1 MASPVSAQLLRD
13 LALADSLQAEAI
25 APNNIL
31 PRQPGLVEIAG
42 NQPAQFVAWLAN
54 EVQSG
59 LRTSPAT
66 VVTARKPRHG
76 TRPAPIWAIP
86 DRVTYRALVDKAL
99 QAEPPLRRSPEDY
112 EQFEHGPIDYV
123 MEHGP
128 AAGTQPFRTIG
139 SLVNNEAIRYVVKSD
154 LTAFYEY
161 VDHGILGRLL
171 TGRPA
176 DVQIVR
182 ALVEL
187 IQDVEGRTYGLPQM
201 FAGSDRLSEVYGQFI
216 EDQLLRRGMLVWRFN
231 DDFRIAVPNFTAAIN
246 AIEAL
251 SEEARALGLV
261 INEQKTTTPG
271 LISYAFRVFGLNAAT
286 DLLPVEAVEEPE
298 VLVSDYADLPADTEE
313 AAGVLNAA
321 VSADASPSLA
331 ELSVDDIRN
340 LRRALWTLVRSKD
353 PAALEL
359 IRPFSIYVP
368 SLTPLLCRY
377 FWVLSEDYSA
387 DVAAQIDSVIQNVSL
402 GGWQRLWFN
411 YLLYKTGFLGDGT
424 PGDLPGRVSFAKACS
439 SDASHPATRAE
450 AMLALASGH
459 RVGIGAVADS
469 LIAEPR
475 ALSSWYVTAAAL
487 AAATDQDEKVLG
499 GISGSDPFFGILLKA
514 VR

>member
-1 MASPVSAQLLRD
+1 MVS
-13 LALADSLQAEAI
+13 SSKI
-25 APNNIL
+25 
-31 PRQPGLVEIAG
+31 
-42 NQPAQFVAWLAN
+42 
-54 EVQSG
+54 S
-59 LRTSPAT
+59 S
-66 VVTARKPRHG
+66 
-76 TRPAPIWAIP
+76 
-86 DRVTYRALVDKAL
+86 Y
-99 QAEPPLRRSPEDY
+99 
-112 EQFEHGPIDYV
+112 
-123 MEHGP
+123 
-128 AAGTQPFRTIG
+128 AAACLCG
-139 SLVNNEAIRYVVKSD
+139 A
-154 LTAFYEY
+154 
-161 VDHGILGRLL
+161 
-171 TGRPA
+171 
-176 DVQIVR
+176 
-182 ALVEL
+182 
-187 IQDVEGRTYGLPQM
+187 
-201 FAGSDRLSEVYGQFI
+201 
-216 EDQLLRRGMLVWRFN
+216 FN

-499 GISGSDPFFGILLKA
+499 GISGSDPFSGSCSRQFGDINSQGIKPNRRGGDSVDSDLTGG
-514 VR
+514 VRSEPSSRCDRSGSEVANGAWYI